1 VSGLRVGVQGQ
12 RGSRTSRRTHTVRR
26 GGVLAD
32 SNGTAWVAKGLL
44 AKKKGGLRSAFAIV
58 LRMQVV
64 TEGIRCN
71 DLQPNRR

>member
-1 VSGLRVGVQGQ
+1 M
-12 RGSRTSRRTHTVRR
+12 RR